1 MALVKRP
8 LVDPAPP
15 TARLPD
21 DLAVLLEPEVWRAQ
35 GAEWRQLFG
44 SFHQLGI
51 SFEWH
56 DFRLESPMDWAR
68 SFHRGCLEICLNLSG
83 RGWVSDG
90 QSRVEL
96 DEQTV
101 GYYFSGETALEA
113 RREPG
118 QPHRFI
124 TIEFS
129 RRFLSDQL
137 GNSGV
142 GLNPLVGNLVKTS
155 SETSRV
161 GRSHR
166 LTSAQLEIVRSLQ
179 RPPVLAAAQSIWY
192 RGKALELAAAF
203 LYDPPAEAELFCHR
217 QHHVASERVRR
228 VIELLRAQLAEPLSL
243 EFLAKKVGCS
253 QFYLSRTFSRE
264 TGLTIAQYLR
274 KLRMEKAA
282 ELLRSGKY
290 NVTEAALE
298 VGYNSLSHFSHTFH
312 QTYGC
317 CPGLYP
323 VMKAPGAKLDGGR

>member
-1 MALVKRP
+1 MALMKRP
-8 LVDPAPP
+8 FVEPAPP
-15 TARLPD
+15 AAEPEGHSPD
-21 DLAVLLEPEVWRAQ
+21 LLEPELWRAQ

-56 DFRLESPMDWAR
+56 DFRLEAPMDWAR
-68 SFHRGCLEICLNLSG
+68 SFHPGCLEICLNLSG
-83 RGWVSDG
+83 RAWVSDG
-90 QSRVEL
+90 RTRVEL

-101 GYYFSGETALEA
+101 AYYFSGEISLEA

-118 QPHRFI
+118 GPHRFI
-124 TIEFS
+124 TVEFS
-129 RRFLSDQL
+129 RRFLTEQL
-137 GNSGV
+137 SNSGT
-142 GLNPLVGNLVKTS
+142 GLNPLVADVVKPAA
-155 SETSRV
+155 EASRV

-179 RPPVLAAAQSIWY
+179 RPPVLAAAQSVWY

-203 LYDPPAEAELFCHR
+203 LYDPPADAELFCHR

-228 VIELLRAQLAEPLSL
+228 VIELLRGQVAEPLSL

-298 VGYNSLSHFSHTFH
+298 VGYSSLSHFSHTFH

-323 VMKAPGAKLDGGR
+323 VMKGSGSHSDGGR